1 VIDVT
6 VLAGLFTLRVLA
18 GSMLV
23 EAPLSPWLLTFSMMF
38 FLGLAA
44 IKRYAELRR
53 VGRTLGEGGSAR
65 GYSHLDMPILLATG
79 VSTGISSI
87 VIFMIYL
94 INEQY
99 PRSVY
104 RHPDALWGIM
114 PVLLVWILRLWHLS
128 VHGRMSEDPVI
139 FALKDRFSLAL
150 GVVIILIMLGAR
162 L

>member
-1 VIDVT
+1 
-6 VLAGLFTLRVLA
+6 LFTIRVLA

-23 EAPLSPWLLTFSMMF
+23 AAPLSPWLLTFSMMF

-44 IKRYAELRR
+44 IKRYAELHR
-53 VGRTLGEGGSAR
+53 VVRTVGEGGNAR
-65 GYSHLDMPILLATG
+65 GYSQQDMPILLATG
-79 VSTGISSI
+79 VSTGVSSI

-99 PRSVY
+99 PRAVY
-104 RHPDALWGIM
+104 RYPDALWGIM

-150 GVVIILIMLGAR
+150 GAVIILIMLGAR